1 MARGDCAR
9 GPRQPDGLARD
20 AAFIGSSE
28 HLNEADVHAF
38 CRWRI
43 AKVTDN
49 PLNYNFSAASGLRAR
64 AARCIAC
71 RHKLL
76 ADTQSGVLPWPD
88 GHKLTRFRPNLPL
101 SDAFSLDCL
110 FRVAT

>member
-1 MARGDCAR
+1 MRGNSHVQFLG
-9 GPRQPDGLARD
+9 GP
-20 AAFIGSSE
+20 SSE
-28 HLNEADVHAF
+28 
-38 CRWRI
+38 RMGGYP
-43 AKVTDN
+43 T
-49 PLNYNFSAASGLRAR
+49 AASGLRDR

-88 GHKLTRFRPNLPL
+88 GHKLTRLRPNLPL

>member
-1 MARGDCAR
+1 MRGNSHVQFLGGPSSARMGGYPTA
-9 GPRQPDGLARD
+9 
-20 AAFIGSSE
+20 
-28 HLNEADVHAF
+28 V
-38 CRWRI
+38 
-43 AKVTDN
+43 
-49 PLNYNFSAASGLRAR
+49 SGLRAR
-64 AARCIAC
+64 AARCFAC

-88 GHKLTRFRPNLPL
+88 GHKLTRLRLNLPL

>member
-1 MARGDCAR
+1 LL
-9 GPRQPDGLARD
+9 QPDGLTRN

-76 ADTQSGVLPWPD
+76 ADTQ
-88 GHKLTRFRPNLPL
+88 
-101 SDAFSLDCL
+101 
-110 FRVAT
+110 

>member
-1 MARGDCAR
+1 MARVTAR
-9 GPRQPDGLARD
+9 EAFDTGEALARN
-20 AAFIGSSE
+20 AAFIGSRG
-28 HLNEADVHAF
+28 HLDDANVHAF

-101 SDAFSLDCL
+101 SGAFSLDCL